1 MFDDQRQNKLA
12 KGNSIDKESDPI
24 DRSINRLREN
34 LLELSPSL
42 QRSEHVRRA
51 VEWCMDPAVER
62 EVKTATHT
70 VKAMVKSQLYLE
82 MFYRGY
88 SRMKAARRY
97 VELFNKKRKVELI

>member
-1 MFDDQRQNKLA
+1 
-12 KGNSIDKESDPI
+12 
-24 DRSINRLREN
+24 
-34 LLELSPSL
+34 
-42 QRSEHVRRA
+42 
-51 VEWCMDPAVER
+51 MDPAVER